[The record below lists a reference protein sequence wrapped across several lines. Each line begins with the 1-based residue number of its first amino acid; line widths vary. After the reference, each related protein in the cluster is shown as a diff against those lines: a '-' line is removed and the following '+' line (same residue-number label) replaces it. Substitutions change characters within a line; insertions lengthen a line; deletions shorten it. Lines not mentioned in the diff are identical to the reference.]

1 MIRFENVSF
10 SYENTEVLNNVSY
23 TLEDGKFG
31 GILGPNGGGKSTFLR
46 LALGLLKP
54 TSGSVTVTDEKIGYL
69 SQNTGLDDRAFPC
82 TVEELVALGLSDKK
96 KLFFTRKDREK
107 VRKILLEF
115 DLYPLR
121 KRLLSELSGGQLQR
135 ARLAKALIAEP
146 TLLVFDEPDA
156 GMDEENHHHLI
167 HVIEHLHEQGKTV
180 LFVSHHPHDLERAD
194 QIHFIEDGS
203 ILTYEAELER
213 GHHHVSI

>member
-1 MIRFENVSF
+1 MIRFEDVSF
-10 SYENTEVLNNVSY
+10 SYENADVLSHVSY

-54 TSGSVTVTDEKIGYL
+54 TSGTVTITDERIGYL
-69 SQNTGLDDRAFPC
+69 SQNTGIDDRAFPC
-82 TVEELVALGLSDKK
+82 SVEELVALGLSDKK

-107 VRKILLEF
+107 VRKSLIEF

-121 KRLLSELSGGQLQR
+121 KRLISELSGGQLQR
-135 ARLAKALIAEP
+135 ARLAKALISEP

-167 HVIEHLHEQGKTV
+167 HTIEQLHEQGKTV
-180 LFVSHHPHDLERAD
+180 LFVSHHPHDLEHAD
-194 QIHFIEDGS
+194 QVHFIEDGD
-203 ILTYEAELER
+203 ILTYADELER

>member
-1 MIRFENVSF
+1 MIRFEDVSF
-10 SYENTEVLNNVSY
+10 SYENADVLHHVSY

-54 TSGSVTVTDEKIGYL
+54 TSGKIIVTDERIGYL

-82 TVEELVALGLSDKK
+82 TVEELIALGLSDKK
-96 KLFFTRKDREK
+96 KFFFNRNDREK
-107 VRKILLEF
+107 IRNSLIEF
-115 DLYPLR
+115 DLYHLR
-121 KRLLSELSGGQLQR
+121 KRLISTLSGGQLQR
-135 ARLAKALIAEP
+135 ARMAKALISNP
-146 TLLVFDEPDA
+146 SLIVFDEPDA

-167 HVIEHLHEQGKTV
+167 HTIEELHAKGKTI

-194 QIHFIEDGS
+194 QIHFIEDGD

>member
-10 SYENTEVLNNVSY
+10 SYHDADVLKNVSY
-23 TLEDGKFG
+23 VLEDGKFG

-54 TSGSVTVTDEKIGYL
+54 TSGKVTVTDSKIGYL
-69 SQNTGLDDRAFPC
+69 SQNTGVDDRAFPC
-82 TVEELVALGLSDKK
+82 SVEELVSLGLSDGK
-96 KLFFTRKDREK
+96 KLFLSRKDHELI
-107 VRKILLEF
+107 RKTLVEF

-121 KRLLSELSGGQLQR
+121 KRLISDLSGGQLQR
-135 ARLAKALIAEP
+135 ARLAKALIGNP

-167 HVIEHLHEQGKTV
+167 HTIEKLHEEGKTI
-180 LFVSHHPHDLERAD
+180 LFVSHHPHDLEDAD
-194 QIHFIEDGS
+194 QIHFIEDGD

>member
-1 MIRFENVSF
+1 MIRFEDVSF
-10 SYENTEVLNNVSY
+10 SYEDTDVLSHVNYV
-23 TLEDGKFG
+23 LEDGKFG

-54 TSGSVTVTDEKIGYL
+54 TSGKVIVTDSRIGYL
-69 SQNTGLDDRAFPC
+69 SQNTGIDDRAFPC
-82 TVEELVALGLSDKK
+82 SVEELVGLGLVHREK
-96 KLFFTRKDREK
+96 FFLTRKDRELI
-107 VRKILLEF
+107 RKTLVEF

-121 KRLLSELSGGQLQR
+121 KRLITELSGGQLQR
-135 ARLAKALIAEP
+135 ARLAKALVAEP

-167 HVIEHLHEQGKTV
+167 HAIEHLHEQGQTI
-180 LFVSHHPHDLERAD
+180 LFVSHHPHDLEHAD
-194 QIHFIEDGS
+194 QVHFIEDGD

>member
-10 SYENTEVLNNVSY
+10 SYNNADVLRNVSY
-23 TLEDGKFG
+23 VLEDGKFG

-54 TSGSVTVTDEKIGYL
+54 TSGKVIITDTKIGYL
-69 SQNTGLDDRAFPC
+69 SQNTGVDDRAFPC
-82 TVEELVALGLSDKK
+82 SVEELVSLGLANGKK
-96 KLFFTRKDREK
+96 FFFTRKDREK
-107 VRKILLEF
+107 VRNALLEF

-121 KRLLSELSGGQLQR
+121 KRLISELSGGQLQR

-167 HVIEHLHEQGKTV
+167 HSIEKLHKEGKTI
-180 LFVSHHPHDLERAD
+180 LFVSHHPHDLEDAD
-194 QIHFIEDGS
+194 QIHFIEDGD

>member
-10 SYENTEVLNNVSY
+10 SYNNADVLKNVSY
-23 TLEDGKFG
+23 VLEDGKFG

-54 TSGSVTVTDEKIGYL
+54 TSGKVIITDTKIGYL
-69 SQNTGLDDRAFPC
+69 SQNTGVDDRAFPC
-82 TVEELVALGLSDKK
+82 SVEELVSLGLTDGK

-107 VRKILLEF
+107 VRNALLEF

-121 KRLLSELSGGQLQR
+121 KRLISELSGGQLQR

-167 HVIEHLHEQGKTV
+167 HAIEKLHKEGKTI
-180 LFVSHHPHDLERAD
+180 LFVSHHPHDLEDAD
-194 QIHFIEDGS
+194 QIHFIEDGG

>member
-10 SYENTEVLNNVSY
+10 SYENTEVLDNVSY
-23 TLEDGKFG
+23 VLEDGKFG

-54 TSGSVTVTDEKIGYL
+54 TSGTVTVTDERIGYL

-82 TVEELVALGLSDKK
+82 TVEELVALGLSDRK

-107 VRKILLEF
+107 VRKSLLEF

-135 ARLAKALIAEP
+135 ARLAKALIADP

-167 HVIEHLHEQGKTV
+167 HAIEHLHEQGKTV
-180 LFVSHHPHDLERAD
+180 LFVSHHPHDLKRAD
-194 QIHFIEDGS
+194 QIHFIEDGA

>member
-10 SYENTEVLNNVSY
+10 AYENTEVLNNVSY
-23 TLEDGKFG
+23 TLENGKFG

-115 DLYPLR
+115 DLFPLR

-167 HVIEHLHEQGKTV
+167 HAIEHLHEQGKTV

-194 QIHFIEDGS
+194 QIHFIEDGG

>member
-1 MIRFENVSF
+1 MIRFEDVSF
-10 SYENTEVLNNVSY
+10 SYEDTDVLSHVSY

-54 TSGSVTVTDEKIGYL
+54 TSGTVTITDKHIGYL

-82 TVEELVALGLSDKK
+82 TVEELVGLGLIHKEKIFLSKS
-96 KLFFTRKDREK
+96 DREK
-107 VRKILLEF
+107 VRNTLIEF
-115 DLYPLR
+115 DLLPLR
-121 KRLLSELSGGQLQR
+121 KRLISELSGGQLQR
-135 ARLAKALIAEP
+135 ARLAKALVSDPSLI
-146 TLLVFDEPDA
+146 VFDEPDA

-167 HVIEHLHEQGKTV
+167 HAIEELHKKGKTI
-180 LFVSHHPHDLERAD
+180 LFVSHHPHDLEHAD
-194 QIHFIEDGS
+194 QVHFIEDGD
-203 ILTYEAELER
+203 ILTYAAELER

>member
-10 SYENTEVLNNVSY
+10 SYHDADVLKNVSY
-23 TLEDGKFG
+23 VLEDGKFG

-54 TSGSVTVTDEKIGYL
+54 TSGKVTVTDSKIGYL
-69 SQNTGLDDRAFPC
+69 SQNTGVDDRAFPC
-82 TVEELVALGLSDKK
+82 SVEELVSLGLSDGK
-96 KLFFTRKDREK
+96 KLFLSRKDREL
-107 VRKILLEF
+107 VRKTLVEF

-121 KRLLSELSGGQLQR
+121 KRLISDLSGGQLQR
-135 ARLAKALIAEP
+135 ARLAKALIGNP

-167 HVIEHLHEQGKTV
+167 HAIEKLHEEGKTI
-180 LFVSHHPHDLERAD
+180 LFVSHHPHDLEDAD
-194 QIHFIEDGS
+194 QIHFIEDGD

>member
-10 SYENTEVLNNVSY
+10 SYHDADVLKNVSY
-23 TLEDGKFG
+23 VLEDGKFG

-54 TSGSVTVTDEKIGYL
+54 TGGKVTVTDSKIGYL
-69 SQNTGLDDRAFPC
+69 SQNTGVDDRAFPC
-82 TVEELVALGLSDKK
+82 SVEELVSLGLSDGK
-96 KLFFTRKDREK
+96 KLFLSREDREL
-107 VRKILLEF
+107 VRKTLVEF

-121 KRLLSELSGGQLQR
+121 KRLISDLSGGQLQR
-135 ARLAKALIAEP
+135 ARLAKALIGNP

-167 HVIEHLHEQGKTV
+167 HAIEKLHEEGKTI
-180 LFVSHHPHDLERAD
+180 LFVSHHPHDLEDAD
-194 QIHFIEDGS
+194 QIHFIEDGD

>member
-10 SYENTEVLNNVSY
+10 SYENTEVLDNVSY
-23 TLEDGKFG
+23 VLEDGKFG

-54 TSGSVTVTDEKIGYL
+54 TSGTVTVTDERIGYL

-82 TVEELVALGLSDKK
+82 TVEELVALGLSDRK

-107 VRKILLEF
+107 VRKSLLEF

-135 ARLAKALIAEP
+135 ARLAKALIADP

-167 HVIEHLHEQGKTV
+167 HAIEHLHEQGKTV

-194 QIHFIEDGS
+194 QIHFIEEGS

>member
-1 MIRFENVSF
+1 MIRFEDVSF
-10 SYENTEVLNNVSY
+10 SYEDTDVLKHISY

-54 TSGSVTVTDEKIGYL
+54 TSGTVTITDTRIGYL
-69 SQNTGLDDRAFPC
+69 SQNSGIDDRAFPC
-82 TVEELVALGLSDKK
+82 SVEELVALGLSDRK

-107 VRKILLEF
+107 IRKILIEF
-115 DLYPLR
+115 DLYPIR
-121 KRLLSELSGGQLQR
+121 KRLISELSGGQLQR
-135 ARLAKALIAEP
+135 ARLAKALISEP

-167 HVIEHLHEQGKTV
+167 HTIEHLHQQGKTV
-180 LFVSHHPHDLERAD
+180 LFVSHHPHDLEQAD
-194 QIHFIEDGS
+194 QIHFIEDGD
-203 ILTYEAELER
+203 IHTYEAELER

>member
-10 SYENTEVLNNVSY
+10 AYENTEVLNNVSY

-115 DLYPLR
+115 DLFPLR

-167 HVIEHLHEQGKTV
+167 HAIEHLHEQGKTV

-194 QIHFIEDGS
+194 QIHFIEEGG